1 MKLILQ
7 TILCLFLSIAVA
19 KAGNIKGH
27 VYDHRTGEAL
37 IGASVRL
44 ENTTQMTMTGL
55 DGSFEF
61 KHVKAGT
68 FIPCR

>member
-37 IGASVRL
+37 IGASVTL
-44 ENTTQMTMTGL
+44 KIQH
-55 DGSFEF
+55 
-61 KHVKAGT
+61 KQ
-68 FIPCR
+68 P